1 MARDRLRHHI
11 APSWELYEYRD
22 GRWVPALRLR
32 EPAQRGRPSSPRPAK
47 EKMRPEKW
55 VIWKC
60 ARLLSEMMGK
70 RREGA
75 S

>member
-1 MARDRLRHHI
+1 MVRKPLRHHI

-22 GRWVPALRLR
+22 GRWVPVLRLR
-32 EPAQRGRPSSPRPAK
+32 EPARRGRPFSPRPAK
-47 EKMRPEKW
+47 EKMRPGKR
-55 VIWKC
+55 VMWKC
-60 ARLLSEMMGK
+60 ARLLSEMIGK